1 MKKNVLIFGLIS
13 GLIITTMMVATSLS
27 CYNNPE
33 GFKGN
38 EVVGYAGMLI
48 AFAFIFVGIKNYRD
62 RYNQG
67 TITFGKAFKVGFY
80 IALVAS
86 TFYVLTWLVEYYL
99 FVPDFMDKYT
109 AHVMNEARTSGATE
123 AELAAKAKNME
134 WYQSM
139 YKSPIFVILLTFAE
153 VLPLGIVVAL
163 ISALILK
170 RRSRR
175 LSGVLS
181 N

>member
-13 GLIITTMMVATSLS
+13 GLIITTMMVGTSLS

-33 GFKGN
+33 HFKGN
-38 EVVGYAGMLI
+38 EVIGYTGMLVS
-48 AFAFIFVGIKNYRD
+48 FAFIFVGIKNYRD

-80 IALVAS
+80 IALIAS
-86 TFYVLTWLVEYYL
+86 TFYVATWLVEYYL
-99 FVPDFMDKYT
+99 FIPDFMDKYT

-123 AELAAKAKNME
+123 AQLAEKAKNME
-134 WYQSM
+134 WYKSM
-139 YKSPIFVILLTFAE
+139 YRTPFFVILLTYAE
-153 VLPLGIVVAL
+153 VLPLGVVVAL

-170 RRSRR
+170 RRSGR